1 MRVGKARAGMRDTRR
16 VSRRASLWLAL
27 LVVVLCSVTLSACGS
42 GPASGQP
49 GVLTFAL
56 SEDPD
61 PLDPTTSSTFVSRI
75 VYVDMCEKLYDV
87 GPKLQIVPQLASALP
102 QLSKDKKTM
111 TIPLRRGVRFNDGTP
126 FNAQAVKTTL
136 DHFITYKESSRT
148 GDLASVA
155 SVEVADPY
163 TVKLHLKAPSAPL
176 LSLIADRA
184 GMILSPTQLK
194 KLGGAKFATNPV
206 CVGAFKYTD
215 RVAGDHITLDK
226 SPFYYDRDKV
236 HLKRIIFKIITDGPV
251 RASNLRS
258 GDVDVAERLE
268 PFDVVSIKGDSSIKL
283 QETISIGYQ
292 GITINTGN
300 TRSIEKGFQPG
311 KVKTPLGQHPE
322 LREAFEAALDRD
334 VINKVVFYNQVTPDC
349 GPISP
354 VSPWFDKSLKCPGR
368 NLAKARQL
376 VAKSGVKTPIPVKL
390 MLEASSQ
397 TERLGQVI
405 QAMAKEAG
413 FAVNIQPSEFTT
425 ALDRGDQGDFDAF
438 QIGWSGRVDPDGNL
452 YSQQQSEGATNY
464 GGEANPSV
472 DKGLEEARTTTETD
486 KRREIYKRVISTLG
500 RDRNIIYLYHDKLF
514 TGSRGDVSGVEVRP
528 DGLPRVAFAGVGG
541 EGGT

>member
-1 MRVGKARAGMRDTRR
+1 
-16 VSRRASLWLAL
+16 
-27 LVVVLCSVTLSACGS
+27 
-42 GPASGQP
+42 
-49 GVLTFAL
+49 
-56 SEDPD
+56 
-61 PLDPTTSSTFVSRI
+61 
-75 VYVDMCEKLYDV
+75 
-87 GPKLQIVPQLASALP
+87 
-102 QLSKDKKTM
+102 
-111 TIPLRRGVRFNDGTP
+111 
-126 FNAQAVKTTL
+126 
-136 DHFITYKESSRT
+136 
-148 GDLASVA
+148 
-155 SVEVADPY
+155 
-163 TVKLHLKAPSAPL
+163 
-176 LSLIADRA
+176 
-184 GMILSPTQLK
+184 MILSPTQLK

>member
-1 MRVGKARAGMRDTRR
+1 
-16 VSRRASLWLAL
+16 
-27 LVVVLCSVTLSACGS
+27 
-42 GPASGQP
+42 
-49 GVLTFAL
+49 
-56 SEDPD
+56 
-61 PLDPTTSSTFVSRI
+61 
-75 VYVDMCEKLYDV
+75 
-87 GPKLQIVPQLASALP
+87 
-102 QLSKDKKTM
+102 
-111 TIPLRRGVRFNDGTP
+111 
-126 FNAQAVKTTL
+126 
-136 DHFITYKESSRT
+136 
-148 GDLASVA
+148 
-155 SVEVADPY
+155 
-163 TVKLHLKAPSAPL
+163 
-176 LSLIADRA
+176 
-184 GMILSPTQLK
+184 MILSPTQLK

-226 SPFYYDRDKV
+226 SPFYYDAAKV
-236 HLKRIIFKIITDGPV
+236 KLKRIIFKIITEGPV

-268 PFDVVSIKGDSSIKL
+268 PFDVVSIKGDPSIHL
-283 QETISIGYQ
+283 QSTTSIGYQ
-292 GITINTGN
+292 GLTINTGN
-300 TRSIEKGFQPG
+300 TDGTGKPFHPG
-311 KVKTPLGQHPE
+311 KINTPLAKHPE
-322 LREAFEAALDRD
+322 LREALDASLDRD

-349 GPISP
+349 GPLSP
-354 VSPWFDKSLKCPGR
+354 VSPWFDKGLNCPGR
-368 NLAKARQL
+368 DLAKARQL

-390 MLEASSQ
+390 LLEASSQ

-452 YSQQQSEGATNY
+452 YNQQQSEGATNY
-464 GGEANPSV
+464 GGEANPEV
-472 DKGLEEARTTTETD
+472 DKALEEARTTSDTD
-486 KRREIYKRVISTLG
+486 KRRKIYQRVIATLN

-514 TGSRGDVSGVEVRP
+514 TGSRSDVTGVEVRP

>member
-1 MRVGKARAGMRDTRR
+1 VLVG
-16 VSRRASLWLAL
+16 VLCLLAL
-27 LVVVLCSVTLSACGS
+27 AACGS

-49 GVLTFAL
+49 GVLTIAL
-56 SEDPD
+56 AEDPD
-61 PLDPTTSSTFVSRI
+61 ALDPTTSGTFVSRI

-102 QLSKDKKTM
+102 AVSKDKKTL
-111 TIPLRRGVRFNDGTP
+111 TIPLRHGVRFNDGTP

-136 DHFITYKESSRT
+136 DHFITYKESSRA

-155 SVEVADPY
+155 SVEAVGDD

-176 LSLIADRA
+176 ITLLADRA

-226 SPFYYDRDKV
+226 SPYYYDADKV
-236 HLKRIIFKIITDGPV
+236 RLKRIIFKIITDGPV

-268 PFDVVSIKGDSSIKL
+268 PFDVVSIKGDPSIHL
-283 QETISIGYQ
+283 QTTTSIGYQ

-300 TRSIEKGFQPG
+300 TDGTGKPFHPG
-311 KVKTPLGQHPE
+311 KVSTPLAEHPA
-322 LREAFEAALDRD
+322 LREAFEDALDRQ

-354 VSPWFDKSLKCPGR
+354 VSPWFDKSLRCPGR
-368 NLAKARQL
+368 NLSRAREL
-376 VAKSGVKTPIPVKL
+376 VQKSGVKTPIPVKL
-390 MLEASSQ
+390 LLQADSQ
-397 TERLGQVI
+397 QERLGQVI
-405 QAMAKEAG
+405 QAMAGEAG
-413 FAVNIQPSEFTT
+413 FKVTVEPSEFTT
-425 ALDRGDQGDFDAF
+425 ALDRGDKGDFDAF
-438 QIGWSGRVDPDGNL
+438 SIGWSGRVDPDGNL
-452 YSQQQSEGATNY
+452 FNQQQSEGPLNY
-464 GGEANPSV
+464 GGEANAAV
-472 DKGLEEARTTTETD
+472 DKALADGRTTAD
-486 KRREIYKRVISTLG
+486 PQKRRAIYRRAIGTLL
-500 RDRNIIYLYHDKLF
+500 RDRNIIYLYHDELF
-514 TGSRGDVSGVEVRP
+514 TGSRGDVTGVEVRP
-528 DGLPRVAFAGVGG
+528 DGLPRLSFAGVGG
-541 EGGT
+541 GGT

>member
-1 MRVGKARAGMRDTRR
+1 MRDTRR
-16 VSRRASLWLAL
+16 VSRRASLSLAL
-27 LVVVLCSVTLSACGS
+27 LVVVLCSVALSACGS

-111 TIPLRRGVRFNDGTP
+111 TIPLRRGVRFNDDTP

-283 QETISIGYQ
+283 QETTSIGYQ

-486 KRREIYKRVISTLG
+486 KRRAIYKRVISTLA

-528 DGLPRVAFAGVGG
+528 DGLPRVALANVGG
-541 EGGT
+541 KGGV